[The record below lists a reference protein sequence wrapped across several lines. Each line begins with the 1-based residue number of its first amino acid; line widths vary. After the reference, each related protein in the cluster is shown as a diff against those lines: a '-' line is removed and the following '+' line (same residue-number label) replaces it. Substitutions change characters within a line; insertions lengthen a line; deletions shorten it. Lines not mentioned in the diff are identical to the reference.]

1 MKKNEN
7 MALLAP
13 YIRVNNRQRNLD
25 FYEHILGLRVL
36 HEENAFAF
44 LGGHVAKETRL
55 TLEESPS
62 YRTRAVNGPKK
73 LHTLVLKA
81 DTAEIAEL
89 LARKI
94 PVERV
99 YKGQTGYAFSALSPE
114 GDRLLLHGE
123 DDVTT
128 LDPVPYPDLLADS
141 GFNGLSDVIVDRLV
155 LNVPDRSVS
164 LPFYDRLPLSVE
176 LNEAQGAD
184 LQADND
190 QTWDISMV
198 ECSVDKTVDLASFA
212 VICKDLGLET
222 MLNKKETVLIV
233 TDPSR
238 LDWWF
243 VK

>member
-1 MKKNEN
+1 MEN
-7 MALLAP
+7 MALFAP
-13 YIRVNNRQRNLD
+13 YLRVNNRQRNLE
-25 FYEHILGLRVL
+25 FYEQLLGLRVL

-44 LGGHVAKETRL
+44 LGGHAARETRL

-94 PVERV
+94 SVERV

-114 GDRLLLHGE
+114 GDRLLVHGE
-123 DDVTT
+123 DDATT
-128 LDPVPYPDLLADS
+128 LEPVPYPELLADS
-141 GFNGLSDVIVDRLV
+141 DFKGLSDVVVDRLV
-155 LNVPDRSVS
+155 LNVPDRFNS

-176 LNEAQGAD
+176 LNEAQGDD
-184 LQADND
+184 LQVDND

-212 VICKDLGLET
+212 VICKDLGLAT
-222 MLNKKETVLIV
+222 VLNKKQTVLIV
-233 TDPSR
+233 TDSSG